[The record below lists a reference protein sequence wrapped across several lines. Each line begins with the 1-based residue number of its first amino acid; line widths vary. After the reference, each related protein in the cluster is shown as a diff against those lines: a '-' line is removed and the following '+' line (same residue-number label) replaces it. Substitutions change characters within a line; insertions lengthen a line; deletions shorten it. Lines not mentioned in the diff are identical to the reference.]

1 MNNQERLKYENEAR
15 GAGYS
20 RILGV
25 DEAGRGPMAG
35 PLVVGGVIFP
45 EDFYDDR
52 INDSKKLTEKK
63 REALYDLIIE
73 NALAYQIEVLS
84 VEEVDTLNVY
94 EASRTGMKRI
104 VESLEPDFTLSD
116 ATPLGDIPHLSIIK
130 GDAKS
135 LSIGAASILAK
146 VTRDRIM
153 KEYGKQYPEY
163 GFEKHKGYVTKVH
176 KEALEKYG
184 VTPIHRKSFAP
195 VQKVLNEQLSFDFE
209 EKD

>member
-116 ATPLGDIPHLSIIK
+116 AMPLGDIPHLSIIK

-163 GFEKHKGYVTKVH
+163 GFEKHKGYVTKAH

-184 VTPIHRKSFAP
+184 VTSIHRKSFAP

>member
-116 ATPLGDIPHLSIIK
+116 AMPLGDIPHLSIIK

-163 GFEKHKGYVTKVH
+163 CFEKHKGYVTKVH